1 MTITLV
7 KSLKERLIYARTMR
21 GITQGKLAKLAGCS
35 QGTIGNVESG
45 IRLTLRN
52 VVQVARA
59 LDVSSDWLSDGIG
72 QAPESLNQM
81 PSVGHMVAQNVVA
94 YDVNGSFDKHTRE
107 AVEILQRLT
116 ADQRMAAVANLR
128 TFVGYLSPPRVRP
141 SSISGRTKINGG
153 GAAQKT
159 KKQHLW
165 KKLTAHFHA

>member
-1 MTITLV
+1 MLRIGVLKPCILPGALSSNGRLGLRLCTRRFGSFY
-7 KSLKERLIYARTMR
+7 SLRLCILHVNRKLLSTMNY
-21 GITQGKLAKLAGCS
+21 GYPKLP
-35 QGTIGNVESG
+35 TFE
-45 IRLTLRN
+45 
-52 VVQVARA
+52 
-59 LDVSSDWLSDGIG
+59 
-72 QAPESLNQM
+72 
-81 PSVGHMVAQNVVA
+81 QNVVP

-107 AVEILQRLT
+107 AIEILQRLT

-165 KKLTAHFHA
+165 EKLNAHFHA

>member
-7 KSLKERLIYARTMR
+7 KSLKDRLIYARTMR

-128 TFVGYLSPPRVRP
+128 TFVGYLSPQGTAKLYQWPDKNKR
-141 SSISGRTKINGG
+141 
-153 GAAQKT
+153 GAVLH
-159 KKQHLW
+159 KKQ
-165 KKLTAHFHA
+165 KSNTCGKN